1 MPLINYAEVFNTL
14 AEDISEIAESKGF
27 WDLDNVGEN
36 AVIPLKLVLVH
47 SEITEALE
55 AHREEYD
62 DDYADLSTGMTP
74 MQEQDFTEE
83 LADAVIRIL
92 DIIGYYDLNDFGDI
106 MVEKI
111 EKNRNRPHKHG
122 KRY

>member
-1 MPLINYAEVFNTL
+1 MTLINYAEVLNDL
-14 AEDISEIAESKGF
+14 SEIISEIAESKGF
-27 WDLDNVGEN
+27 WDPDNVGEN
-36 AVIPLKLVLVH
+36 AVIPLKLALVH
-47 SEITEALE
+47 SEISEALE

-74 MQEQDFTEE
+74 MQEDDFTEE

-92 DIIGYYDLNDFGDI
+92 DIVGYYDLSDFGDI
-106 MVEKI
+106 LIAKI
-111 EKNRNRPHKHG
+111 EKNRNRPYKHG